1 MGDKCAPP
9 SNLLSVRCSVFEGGM
24 YRDQFLQAFA
34 DAFAARL
41 STDPAADA
49 AFSNATPWTAIM
61 LGKGERECL
70 LRDAAKRY
78 AVSINEPSFSIH
90 EQWYTL
96 DLLMVSPSYDGTRD
110 YWQTKTLLTI
120 EHENGDDVETEMW
133 KLAHW
138 RSPLSVLVF
147 YDFNESDLTDKIYT
161 RDKSTPNVAQRDWLT
176 KKLSI
181 LSRIVSDVDPGDA
194 SRHLLLIGNRAAS
207 GLAWRYSSWDGE
219 AFGAPRLL
227 SRRGEADG

>member
-1 MGDKCAPP
+1 
-9 SNLLSVRCSVFEGGM
+9 M
-24 YRDQFLQAFA
+24 YHDQFLQAFA
-34 DAFAARL
+34 DAFAARM

-49 AFSNATPWTAIM
+49 AFADATPWTAIM

-78 AVSINEPSFSIH
+78 AASINEPSFSIH

-96 DLLMVSPSYDGTRD
+96 DLLMVSPSYDDTRD
-110 YWQTKTLLTI
+110 YWQTKTLLTV

-147 YDFNESDLTDKIYT
+147 YDFNEGDLTDKIYT
-161 RDKSTPNVAQRDWLT
+161 RDKTTPNVAQRDWLT

-181 LSRIVSDVDPGDA
+181 LSGIVSDVDSEEA
-194 SRHLLLIGNRAAS
+194 SRHLLIIGHRAAS
-207 GLAWRYSSWDGE
+207 GLAWRYSTWSGG
-219 AFGAPRLL
+219 AFGGPRSLPL
-227 SRRGEADG
+227 RVEALG